1 MIKFKIP
8 KRIGKF
14 KTPRRNRIRKRSGS
28 EIVVFAIA
36 FVILFSV
43 GFSYIFS
50 FFWGALSG
58 LKTHDEIIMT
68 PWEWPAALHFENYAD
83 VFRLFEVNK
92 TGMFGMI
99 FNSLWLVVGGSF
111 CSVFAA
117 TMMAYAVTKYEFP
130 GRHFLVTMNIIMM
143 TLPIIGSFP
152 ARYRLFSALGFIN
165 SPKILLS
172 YLGGFGSYNLFM
184 CAFFRGISPTY
195 SEAAMI
201 DGANDYDVLFKII
214 LPLSKGMLSALLIMQ
229 AVAVWNDY
237 DTALVYMPKL
247 PTLATGVYIFE
258 TEMTFRARKDI
269 LMAATIISAIP
280 PLLLY
285 LVGHQ
290 AILENVSI
298 GGIKG

>member
-1 MIKFKIP
+1 MV
-8 KRIGKF
+8 KF
-14 KTPRRNRIRKRSGS
+14 KTPKRNRIHKRSGS

-58 LKTHDEIIMT
+58 LKTHNEIIMT
-68 PWEWPAALHFENYAD
+68 PWEWPSALHFENYAD

-152 ARYRLFSALGFIN
+152 AR
-165 SPKILLS
+165 
-172 YLGGFGSYNLFM
+172 
-184 CAFFRGISPTY
+184 
-195 SEAAMI
+195 
-201 DGANDYDVLFKII
+201 
-214 LPLSKGMLSALLIMQ
+214 
-229 AVAVWNDY
+229 
-237 DTALVYMPKL
+237 
-247 PTLATGVYIFE
+247 
-258 TEMTFRARKDI
+258 
-269 LMAATIISAIP
+269 
-280 PLLLY
+280 
-285 LVGHQ
+285 
-290 AILENVSI
+290 
-298 GGIKG
+298 